1 MELRY
6 GINPQQAAE
15 FEGSAVRVLNGQPS
29 YVNMLDALNAWQ
41 LVREA
46 SRALGRTVAASFKH
60 VSPAG
65 AALSGP
71 SDQVTADLYGMDD
84 VGPVASAYLRARD
97 ADPKSSYGD
106 FAAVSAP
113 VDAELAELLSAVVC
127 DGISTAHRNYL
138 AAGGYGFILG
148 DGQLAYG
155 AEVVGDL
162 YYRAQLT
169 REMALSGVYQPII
182 NPGR

>member
-15 FEGSAVRVLNGQPS
+15 FEGPAVRGLKGQPP
-29 YVNMLDALNAWQ
+29 YTKPLGALKAGQ

-46 SRALGRTVAASFKH
+46 SGALGRTVAASFKH

-71 SDQVTADLYGMDD
+71 IDQVTADLYGMAD

-97 ADPKSSYGD
+97 ADPKSSY
-106 FAAVSAP
+106 
-113 VDAELAELLSAVVC
+113 
-127 DGISTAHRNYL
+127 
-138 AAGGYGFILG
+138 
-148 DGQLAYG
+148 
-155 AEVVGDL
+155 
-162 YYRAQLT
+162 
-169 REMALSGVYQPII
+169 
-182 NPGR
+182 